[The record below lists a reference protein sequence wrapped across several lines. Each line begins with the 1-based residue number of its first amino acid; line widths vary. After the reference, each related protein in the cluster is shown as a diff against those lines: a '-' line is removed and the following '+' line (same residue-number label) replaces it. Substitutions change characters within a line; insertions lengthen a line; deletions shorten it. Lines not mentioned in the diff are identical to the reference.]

1 MLDEI
6 RKLPGESYVIVTT
19 DHGGGGVHNYRHG
32 SNHPPDMTIFWG
44 CSGPRIPTNF
54 ELSESISIIDTSVVV
69 ATLLGLPIPATWEGR
84 MPSVLKSA
92 V

>member
-1 MLDEI
+1 
-6 RKLPGESYVIVTT
+6 LPGESYVIVTT
-19 DHGGGGVHNYRHG
+19 DHGGGGEPPSRHG
-32 SNHPPDMTIFWG
+32 SNHPRDLTIFWG

-54 ELSESISIIDTSVVV
+54 ELSESISIIDTPVV